1 MTKWYRV
8 APPHEDIRAGD
19 FDESVFAAKLGDV
32 VDGSAPPDYSDPYAF
47 YKKTYLTAGLE
58 KLLER
63 IYSKLDNGRGPGV
76 VQLQTPFGGGKTHA
90 LILAYH
96 YLAHGERIEELLPDD
111 VGLLTPN
118 IATIVGTDVNPST
131 GFRDGNIHRRTLWGE
146 IVYQLG
152 GGQAYTSIQKND
164 EDRVSP
170 GRKALQEVLE
180 PLQPFTI
187 LLDELL
193 EYVVRARGLDYAG
206 RGAEDADAV
215 KVGTT
220 TLGAQT
226 LSFFQELTEAVSNIE
241 HGMLIA
247 TLPSSEQED
256 FGEAE
261 QGNLAKIEKIFGR
274 LEAIYTP
281 VQGREVYSIIRRR
294 LFERPDEGKVREIV
308 DRYISTY
315 QNHKNA
321 LPGKATSVEMREK
334 MELAYPF
341 HPDIIDILYEKW
353 STFSSF
359 QRTRGALRLLAR
371 VAEDLFEREEAIDL
385 ILPGDINLNQP
396 AIRQEFLRHVGN
408 EYEGVIGSDIA
419 GSNAKAMQLDQE
431 NHAWDHLAQR
441 NATAIFLHSFAAD
454 DSDRGIQPPYIKLDV
469 ARPDTT
475 FPLVTEVL
483 QQMKQDLWYLNTRGE
498 QEYYFSNVPNLNR
511 MVIDKKSQVQS
522 RAVRKELKRRIE
534 NELGTKLDCYLW
546 PRDGDAI
553 PDTQSLKLVV
563 LDPAESYTDTQLRH
577 WVEKSGQSYRAY
589 KNTIFFAKPDPDR
602 YARFQDAIKQ
612 YLALQDILDG
622 IEQGEHP
629 ALEAKTDE
637 VRKRRDALQDD
648 FSIKVREL
656 YQQALV
662 PVLNGSSLEKIDFG
676 RPPVGSENLDSWF
689 RKKLSGTQHGKILA
703 GPPSPTFIQNKFL
716 SNSDTIAIQAV
727 LEQFYKNPNLPALDT
742 PTLIAEAIVNGV
754 REGQYGLAQMID
766 EEVKPASVRI
776 NEVLS
781 PTQVPFQ
788 EEGWVL
794 VTDEKASELQARVTP
809 APNDRTT
816 DAGRYRNAS
825 STGRTSSTEP
835 ASSSTESSS
844 ADSTADASP
853 SDTSESTASAQEE
866 TVHTLS
872 LRASGLPSGKIYDLN
887 QGVLKP
893 LTAKAGAFEFTI
905 EFEVSS
911 EDGIPTKTI
920 EQTVI
925 ETLRQLGA
933 TIERKEME

>member
-63 IYSKLDNGRGPGV
+63 IYSKLAEGRGPGV

-96 YLAHGERIEELLPDD
+96 YLAHGERIEELLPDS

-118 IATIVGTDVNPST
+118 IASIVGTDVNPT
-131 GFRDGNIHRRTLWGE
+131 QGFRDGDVHRKTLWGE
-146 IVYQLG
+146 IAYQLG
-152 GGQAYTSIQKND
+152 GKQAYTTLQEND
-164 EDRVSP
+164 DTRISP
-170 GRKALQEVLE
+170 GRTDIQAMLE
-180 PLQPFTI
+180 PLQPFAI
-187 LLDELL
+187 LLDEVL
-193 EYVVRARGLDYAG
+193 EYVVRARGIEIGDS
-206 RGAEDADAV
+206 
-215 KVGTT
+215 

-294 LFERPDEGKVREIV
+294 LFERPDDGKVREVV

-353 STFSSF
+353 STFASF

-371 VAEDLFEREEAIDL
+371 VAEDLFEREKAIDL

-396 AIRQEFLRHVGN
+396 AIRQEFLRHIGN
-408 EYEGVIGSDIA
+408 EYEGVVGSDIA

-431 NHAWDHLAQR
+431 NHGWDHLAQR

-454 DSDRGIQPPYIKLDV
+454 DSDRGIQPSYIKLDV

-522 RAVRKELKRRIE
+522 RAVRKELKRRIDR
-534 NELGTKLDCYLW
+534 ELGTKLDCYLW

-563 LDPAESYTDTQLRH
+563 LDPAESYTDTQLHR

-589 KNTIFFAKPDPDR
+589 KNTIFFATPDPDR
-602 YARFQDAIKQ
+602 YVRFQDAIKQ

-622 IEQGEHP
+622 IEHGEHP

-662 PVLNGSSLEKIDFG
+662 PVLNGNNLEKIDFG
-676 RPPVGSENLDSWF
+676 QPPVGSENLDSWF
-689 RKKLSGTQHGKILA
+689 RKKLSGSLHGKILA
-703 GPPSPTFIQNKFL
+703 SPPSPNLIRAKFL
-716 SNSDTIAIQAV
+716 TNSDTIAIQDV

-742 PTLIAEAIVNGV
+742 PDLIAEAIVNGV
-754 REGQYGLAQMID
+754 REGRYGLARMADDGVQP
-766 EEVKPASVRI
+766 ESVRI
-776 NEVLS
+776 NESLS
-781 PTQVPFQ
+781 VTQVSFQ

-794 VTDEKASELQARVTP
+794 VTDEKATELQARVDP
-809 APNDRTT
+809 SSSNGEADSGAPRTT
-816 DAGRYRNAS
+816 SSAGRPSSSPRDSATRQAS
-825 STGRTSSTEP
+825 SRSTAA
-835 ASSSTESSS
+835 ASSSDTVSS
-844 ADSTADASP
+844 DASGT
-853 SDTSESTASAQEE
+853 DTSTQEE

-872 LRASGLPSGKIYDLN
+872 LRASEIPSGKIYELN
-887 QGVLKP
+887 QGVFKP
-893 LTAKAGAFEFTI
+893 LTAEAGAFEFTI

-911 EDGIPTKTI
+911 ADGIPTKTI

-933 TIERKEME
+933 TIERKEVE